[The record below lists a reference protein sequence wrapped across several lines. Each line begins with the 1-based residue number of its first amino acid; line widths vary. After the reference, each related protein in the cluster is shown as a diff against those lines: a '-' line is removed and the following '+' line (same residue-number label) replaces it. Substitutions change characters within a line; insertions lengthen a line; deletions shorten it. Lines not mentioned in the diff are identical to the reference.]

1 MKTNVCVSP
10 IPHYL
15 SFLCF
20 LFIFHRPN
28 HFIIVSNWR
37 NVSASSFFS
46 SLYYFSEILY
56 IFLNIPCASGDD
68 KKSPIQ
74 SFWKKFNVKKCYILD
89 ISEIQISLNTPG
101 DGKAIC
107 SRCVGSAPL
116 AYVTKGKL
124 RVKAGKKLRN
134 PSSLF
139 KKPQTAGLKKTNFDL
154 NFYLKLAHI
163 LKIDIYR

>member
-101 DGKAIC
+101 DGKVLEIK
-107 SRCVGSAPL
+107 RQF
-116 AYVTKGKL
+116 
-124 RVKAGKKLRN
+124 KKLRN
-134 PSSLF
+134 RPANESDARILSS
-139 KKPQTAGLKKTNFDL
+139 PWT
-154 NFYLKLAHI
+154 
-163 LKIDIYR
+163 